1 MLRAGGVD
9 VDEVADAVGYE
20 SAPAF
25 SKAFKRAMGVA
36 PGAYRRAAQPDPR

>member
-25 SKAFKRAMGVA
+25 KRAMGVA